1 MASLEGRK
9 AEYITHETA
18 GKDFYNTFRS
28 QLTLD
33 IEAGSKTLP
42 QVLAIKDK
50 VRCIGMELKDGDWK
64 SAYHLASMMTSD
76 VNFTKQ
82 HLEDM
87 KADILAYI
95 TSNYSW

>member
-1 MASLEGRK
+1 MASLAERK
-9 AEYITHETA
+9 AEYDAHAIA
-18 GKDFYNTFRS
+18 GSDFYNTFRS

-64 SAYHLASMMTSD
+64 SAYHLASMLTSD
-76 VNFTKQ
+76 VNFTSGM
-82 HLEDM
+82 LTDM
-87 KADILAYI
+87 KADLLAYI
-95 TSNYSW
+95 STEYSW